1 MSRVIQYFLK
11 IVGGIF
17 LSGHAKSMSQ
27 GFDFN
32 SNSPVLNKEKVRV
45 WSKLK
50 MVISNLH
57 FSSFAWNILLVALI
71 IIVFGQAINFDFIY
85 YDDVTYTLGKVNR
98 GNVWSFQFLSWAIKS
113 TDDGFWAPITKISH
127 RIDTHLFG
135 NNATGHHVINL
146 LLHIINSLLLW
157 RLLCRL
163 TGEGFIQF
171 LAMCIFAIHPLR
183 VEPVAWIASRKDL
196 LSTLFLFLMLLKYID
211 WAKTHKKWDYILSLL
226 FFVFAAMSKPV
237 SIVFPLCLPV
247 LDIFFLSNDKSEWKR
262 INLIQ
267 KTSLYIPYFVISI
280 LLALITLQAEQEAII
295 PVSLPVIEKISRI
308 IVATALYFLLSFIP
322 INLHVPYG
330 IEYFPFFGW
339 TQGIPVYRKM
349 DILISSLFILII
361 VSAFWLLSTRDRK
374 RSIGSLLIFLIPLLP
389 VIGFIPFGHH
399 LIADRFTYPAHIGL
413 SLFICFLLLKPR
425 VNITKFLNLF
435 IICVIVVYSF
445 LSFSYA
451 RLWGSGERLFRNT
464 LKYEPNNYVAL
475 CNLGY
480 SLILQNRFAESIS
493 CLQKAIE
500 VYPLRAGPYNDLAF
514 AYQSLGR
521 YQEAISYYNKSL
533 ELEKND
539 PEILTNIAVLYLELS
554 DYKTAEEYALKAYR
568 IDPNTV
574 NARKVLD
581 IIKNKENAN
590 SEN

>member
-1 MSRVIQYFLK
+1 MTLT
-11 IVGGIF
+11 
-17 LSGHAKSMSQ
+17 A
-27 GFDFN
+27 
-32 SNSPVLNKEKVRV
+32 
-45 WSKLK
+45 
-50 MVISNLH
+50 
-57 FSSFAWNILLVALI
+57 I
-71 IIVFGQAINFDFIY
+71 IFGQVINFDFIH
-85 YDDVTYTLGKVNR
+85 YDDVTYTLGKVNH

-113 TDDGFWAPITKISH
+113 TDDGFWAPITKFSH

-135 NNATGHHVINL
+135 NNAAGHHAINL
-146 LLHIINSLLLW
+146 LLHIINSMLLW

-171 LAMCIFAIHPLR
+171 LAVCIFAIHPLR
-183 VEPVAWIASRKDL
+183 VEPVVWIASRKDL

-211 WAKTHKKWDYILSLL
+211 WAKTHKKWDYMLSFL

-247 LDIFFLSNDKSEWKR
+247 LDIFFLSDDKNEWKKV
-262 INLIQ
+262 NLFQ
-267 KTSLYIPYFVISI
+267 KISLYIPFFVISI

-295 PVSLPVIEKISRI
+295 PISLPFIEKISRI
-308 IVATALYFLLSFIP
+308 IVAGALYFLLSFIP
-322 INLHVPYG
+322 IDLHLPYG

-339 TQGIPVYRKM
+339 TQGIPVYKRI
-349 DILISSLFILII
+349 DILVFSLFILLI
-361 VSAFWLLSTRDRK
+361 VSAFWLLSTRDSK
-374 RSIGSLLIFLIPLLP
+374 RNIGSFLMFLIPLLP

-399 LIADRFTYPAHIGL
+399 LIADRFTYSAHIGL
-413 SLFICFLLLKPR
+413 SLFICILLSKPR
-425 VNITKFLNLF
+425 VRMTKFLNLF
-435 IICVIVVYSF
+435 VICVIFIYSF
-445 LSFSYA
+445 LSFSYVQ
-451 RLWGSGERLFRNT
+451 LWGNSERLFRNT
-464 LKYEPNNYVAL
+464 LKYEPDNYVAL

-521 YQEAISYYNKSL
+521 YQEALSYYNKSL
-533 ELEKND
+533 ELEKDD
-539 PEILTNIAVLYLELS
+539 PEILTNIAVLYLELG
-554 DYKTAEEYALKAYR
+554 DHKTAEEYALKACK
-568 IDPNTV
+568 INPNTV

-581 IIKNKENAN
+581 IIKNKENTH